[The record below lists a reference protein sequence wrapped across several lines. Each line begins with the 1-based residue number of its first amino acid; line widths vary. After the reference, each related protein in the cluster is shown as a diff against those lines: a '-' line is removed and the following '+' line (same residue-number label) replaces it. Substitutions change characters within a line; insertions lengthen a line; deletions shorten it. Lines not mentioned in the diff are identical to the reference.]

1 MAKTLIAFFSRAD
14 ENYFGGAMR
23 YVKVGNTE
31 IIVND
36 MKEMIEAD
44 TFKIEMKNPYSPV
57 YMTCI
62 DEAKKD
68 LREKARPELVFM
80 PDSIDEYDTV
90 VLAYPNYWGT
100 MPMAVFTFLENFDF
114 AGKTILPLCT
124 NEGSG
129 MGGSE
134 RDIKKACPGA
144 MVKSGLSV
152 TGSEAAKA
160 AGRVKKWLAANGLAY
175 GSERAGCSRPYTG
188 AENTGG
194 ICRATLRSGKKT
206 ANGN

>member
-31 IIVND
+31 IVVNG
-36 MKEMIEAD
+36 MKELIDAD

-62 DEAKKD
+62 EEAKKD
-68 LREKARPELVFM
+68 LRAKARPELVSM
-80 PDSIDEYDTV
+80 PDSIDGYDTV
-90 VLAYPNYWGT
+90 ILAYPNYWGT
-100 MPMAVFTFLENFDF
+100 IPMAVATFLERYDF
-114 AGKTILPLCT
+114 TGKTILPLCT

-134 RDIKKACPGA
+134 RDIKKACLGA
-144 MVKSGLSV
+144 DVKKGLSV
-152 TGSEAAKA
+152 TGSQAENAKPS
-160 AGRVKKWLAANGLAY
+160 VQKWLSANGL
-175 GSERAGCSRPYTG
+175 
-188 AENTGG
+188 
-194 ICRATLRSGKKT
+194 L
-206 ANGN
+206 

>member
-31 IIVND
+31 IVVGL
-36 MKEMIEAD
+36 MKELIEAD
-44 TFKIEMKNPYSPV
+44 TFKIEMKDPYSPV

-68 LREKARPELVFM
+68 KQNNARPELTNYLE
-80 PDSIDEYDTV
+80 SIDDYDTI
-90 VLAYPNYWGT
+90 VLGYPNYWGT
-100 MPMAVFTFLENFDF
+100 IPMAVATFLERYDF
-114 AGKTILPLCT
+114 TGKTILPLCT

-134 RDIKKACPGA
+134 RDIRQTCPGA
-144 MVKSGLSV
+144 DVKKGLSV
-152 TGSEAAKA
+152 TGSQAANSKDS
-160 AGRVKKWLAANGLAY
+160 VQKWLRANGL
-175 GSERAGCSRPYTG
+175 
-188 AENTGG
+188 
-194 ICRATLRSGKKT
+194 L
-206 ANGN
+206 

>member
-31 IIVND
+31 TACNI
-36 MKEMIEAD
+36 MKELIPAD
-44 TFKIEMKNPYSPV
+44 SFKIEMKTPYSPV

-68 LREKARPELVFM
+68 LRAQARPELVSL
-80 PDSIDEYDTV
+80 PQSLDGYDTV

-100 MPMAVFTFLENFDF
+100 MPMAVFTFLEAFDF
-114 AGKTILPLCT
+114 SGKTILPLCT

-129 MGGSE
+129 MGSSE
-134 RDIKKACPGA
+134 RDIKKTCPGA
-144 MVKSGLSV
+144 DVKKGLSV
-152 TGSEAAKA
+152 TGSQAENAKPS
-160 AGRVKKWLAANGLAY
+160 VQKWLSANGL
-175 GSERAGCSRPYTG
+175 
-188 AENTGG
+188 
-194 ICRATLRSGKKT
+194 L
-206 ANGN
+206 

>member
-31 IIVND
+31 IVVND
-36 MKEMIEAD
+36 MNKMIDAD
-44 TFKIEMKNPYSPV
+44 TFKIEMKDPYSPV

-68 LREKARPELVFM
+68 LRAKARPELVSM
-80 PDSIDEYDTV
+80 PASIDEYDTV

-114 AGKTILPLCT
+114 SGKTILPLCT

-129 MGGSE
+129 MGSSE
-134 RDIKKACPGA
+134 RDIKKTCPGA
-144 MVKSGLSV
+144 EVKNGLSV
-152 TGSEAAKA
+152 TGSEAANA
-160 AGRVKKWLAANGLAY
+160 AGRVKKWLAANGLM
-175 GSERAGCSRPYTG
+175 
-188 AENTGG
+188 
-194 ICRATLRSGKKT
+194 
-206 ANGN
+206 

>member
-31 IIVND
+31 IVAGII
-36 MKEMIEAD
+36 KEMIPAD
-44 TFKIEMKNPYSPV
+44 TFKIEMKDPYSPV

-62 DEAKKD
+62 EEAKKD
-68 LREKARPELVFM
+68 LRAKARPELVSM
-80 PDSIDEYDTV
+80 PESIDEYDTV
-90 VLAYPNYWGT
+90 ILAYPNYWGT
-100 MPMAVFTFLENFDF
+100 MPMAVFTFLEKFDF
-114 AGKTILPLCT
+114 SGKTILPLCT

-144 MVKSGLSV
+144 TVKKGLPI
-152 TGSEAAKA
+152 TGSAAANSKSSVV
-160 AGRVKKWLAANGLAY
+160 RWLKANGLM
-175 GSERAGCSRPYTG
+175 
-188 AENTGG
+188 
-194 ICRATLRSGKKT
+194 
-206 ANGN
+206 

>member
-31 IIVND
+31 IVVNL
-36 MKEMIEAD
+36 MKEIIDAKS
-44 TFKIEMKNPYSPV
+44 FKIEMKNPYSPV

-68 LREKARPELVFM
+68 LRENVRPELVSY

-90 VLAYPNYWGT
+90 ILAYPNYWGT
-100 MPMAVFTFLENFDF
+100 MPMAVFTFLERYDF
-114 AGKTILPLCT
+114 SGKTILPLCT

-129 MGGSE
+129 MGSSE
-134 RDIKKACPGA
+134 KDIKKYAKGA
-144 MVKSGLSV
+144 NLKKGLSI
-152 TGSEAAKA
+152 TGSAAASSKKS
-160 AGRVKKWLAANGLAY
+160 VQKWLAANGLV
-175 GSERAGCSRPYTG
+175 
-188 AENTGG
+188 
-194 ICRATLRSGKKT
+194 
-206 ANGN
+206 

>member
-31 IIVND
+31 IVVND

-44 TFKIEMKNPYSPV
+44 TFKIEMKDPYSPV

-68 LREKARPELVFM
+68 LRAKARPELISM
-80 PDSIDEYDTV
+80 PASIEEYDTV
-90 VLAYPNYWGT
+90 ILAYPNYWGT

-114 AGKTILPLCT
+114 SGKTILPLCT

-134 RDIKKACPGA
+134 RDIKKTCPGA
-144 MVKSGLSV
+144 AVKSGLAV
-152 TGSEAAKA
+152 TGSEAANA
-160 AGRVKKWLAANGLAY
+160 AGRVKKWLAANGLA
-175 GSERAGCSRPYTG
+175 
-188 AENTGG
+188 
-194 ICRATLRSGKKT
+194 
-206 ANGN
+206 

>member
-31 IIVND
+31 IVVNK
-36 MKEMIEAD
+36 MKGIIDAD

-68 LREKARPELVFM
+68 LRAKARPELVYM
-80 PDSIDEYDTV
+80 PDSIDGYDTV
-90 VLAYPNYWGT
+90 ILAYPNYWGT
-100 MPMAVFTFLENFDF
+100 MPMAVYTFLEAFDF
-114 AGKTILPLCT
+114 TGKTILPLCT

-129 MGGSE
+129 MGSSE
-134 RDIKKACPGA
+134 REIKKTCPGA
-144 MVKSGLSV
+144 AVKNGLPI
-152 TGSEAAKA
+152 TGSS
-160 AGRVKKWLAANGLAY
+160 AGSSESSVKRWLSANGL
-175 GSERAGCSRPYTG
+175 
-188 AENTGG
+188 
-194 ICRATLRSGKKT
+194 L
-206 ANGN
+206 